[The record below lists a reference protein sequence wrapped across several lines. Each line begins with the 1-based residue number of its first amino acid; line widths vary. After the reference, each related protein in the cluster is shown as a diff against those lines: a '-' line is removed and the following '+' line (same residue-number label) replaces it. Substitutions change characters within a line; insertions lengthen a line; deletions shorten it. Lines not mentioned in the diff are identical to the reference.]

1 MIEIRDLG
9 AMAPF
14 GAERN
19 NFRRIRIALNSHTH
33 LCSWRSFWPF
43 FVAVF
48 LVLAQP
54 AVGQTPDDQGIDE
67 VVTSESA
74 SEEPELPEWLTLD
87 VEHRTRTL
95 LIDPLDLSGTSIRDV
110 FWTEQRGRVDLQ
122 LSYEGIGRIR
132 MQLDLLDGVLFGD
145 NGVFGGD
152 PSTNSGVSLVVRRP
166 NRTIWEVGL
175 PEDADPLDTDSYAP
189 VLREIEPIDINFLYG
204 EAILP
209 FGMLR
214 AGRQPMTL
222 DYNLATHDGGRHN
235 RWGVSQYS
243 DAADRI
249 MIATKLDEIIEL
261 IGGDDEID
269 PSMDE
274 GVFLA
279 FSYDWLTQGQTL
291 SGSDDTNQFI
301 TTLLWRTKDMD
312 WFGWDWEYF
321 RFFFNMTHVTNTRFQ
336 TDLWAIPTRVD
347 FAVGPFAFNL
357 LFGLNVGSTREIS
370 EGFAGLSNQEP
381 VEQDLVAGGVEL
393 VLDLRLGPV
402 LLTMQFDYASG
413 DGDPR
418 SSNDLTTFSHARD
431 LNVGLLLFE
440 HILAFESARS
450 AAVGIENLSSLGFES
465 FPITEV
471 ETDGRFSNAIG
482 MFPQVAVDVVDNLDH
497 HFLTRFGVLMAW
509 AEAGAVDPIVSVL
522 NMDGGEISDDLVN
535 YHGGAPGNYYG
546 TELDL
551 QLQWTYHDFFIW
563 TVEGAALF
571 PGSALEDEHGDAVPS
586 FLLENRFFFAF

>member
-1 MIEIRDLG
+1 MTVK
-9 AMAPF
+9 
-14 GAERN
+14 
-19 NFRRIRIALNSHTH
+19 SHTW
-33 LCSWRSFWPF
+33 LFCWPCS
-43 FVAVF
+43 VV
-48 LVLAQP
+48 VLLTLIQLPQAQI
-54 AVGQTPDDQGIDE
+54 ADDPDMAE
-67 VVTSESA
+67 VVTNESTSEQD
-74 SEEPELPEWLTLD
+74 ELPDWLLLD
-87 VEHRTRTL
+87 VEFRTRTL
-95 LIDPLDLSGTSIRDV
+95 LIDPLDLSGTSIQDV
-110 FWTEQRGRVDLQ
+110 FWTEQRGRLDLQ

-145 NGVFGGD
+145 NGIYGGD

-166 NRTIWEVGL
+166 NRTMWDVGL
-175 PEDADPLDTDSYAP
+175 PEGADPLNTDSYAP

-209 FGMLR
+209 FGMIR

-222 DYNLATHDGGRHN
+222 DYNLSTHDGGRHN

-249 MIATKLDEIIEL
+249 LIATKLDEIIEY
-261 IGGDDEID
+261 IGGDEEID
-269 PSMDE
+269 PSLDE

-301 TTLLWRTKDMD
+301 TTLLWRVQDMD
-312 WFGWDWEYF
+312 WFGWDWKHF
-321 RFFFNMTHVTNTRFQ
+321 RFFFNMTHVTNARFE
-336 TDLWAIPTRVD
+336 TDLFAFPTRID
-347 FAVGPFAFNL
+347 FGIGPVSVNL
-357 LFGLNVGSTREIS
+357 LFGLNVGTTKEIS
-370 EGFAGLSNQEP
+370 EGFAGLSNQEG
-381 VEQDLVAGGVEL
+381 VAQDLVATGFEGVF
-393 VLDLRLGPV
+393 DLQLGPV

-471 ETDGRFSNAIG
+471 ETDGRFTNAIA
-482 MFPQVAVDVVDNLDH
+482 MFPQVAVDVVDTIDH
-497 HFLTRFGVLMAW
+497 HFLARFGVLMAW
-509 AEAGAVDPIVSVL
+509 ADAGAVDPIISVL
-522 NMDGGEISDDLVN
+522 NMDGGEISDDVVN
-535 YHGGAPGNYYG
+535 YHGGAPGNYFG

-551 QLQWTYHDFFIW
+551 QVQWTFHEFFEW
-563 TVEGAALF
+563 TIEGAALF

-586 FLLENRFFFAF
+586 FLVENRFLFAF